1 MLTECLKS
9 FDAAL
14 KAAES
19 EKVLLSSGRTSENE
33 GHESFRLGVV

>member
-19 EKVLLSSGRTSENE
+19 DQLLNSGHTSENE